1 MSAMAAVVLHTR
13 GLIAVEEKPR
23 PTCGPGDIV
32 MQVAA
37 CGICGGDARAYFDG
51 DRVNGAPRIPGHEP
65 AGIVVEAGPEV
76 IGWQAGDRIALAA
89 DIHCGQCFYCLH
101 ELYNL
106 CERLRILGKH
116 VDGALCEYML
126 LPVEVLA
133 NGIVNR
139 VPEGLALLHA
149 AVSEPMCSVLAS
161 HDQLA
166 IESGESVVVLGA
178 GPMGILHFLLL
189 RRRGARVILIDKSR
203 PRLDLAR
210 TRFAADVIV
219 NTEEEDVE
227 DAVYP
232 RTNGVGAD
240 AVICTAPSPAAVRQS
255 FDLVRRRGRIGLF
268 CGLPPEQACVTL
280 DVNRIH
286 YDEQRVFGNF
296 SYHPRYHMQA
306 LELLAAGAVD
316 CEAMITTYPLAGAE
330 EALHDI
336 RAGRVLKAVITPGK
350 VPLN

>member
-1 MSAMAAVVLHTR
+1 MSGMEAVVLHAR
-13 GLIAVEEKPR
+13 GRIAVEERPR
-23 PTCGPGDIV
+23 PECGPGEIV

-51 DRVNGAPRIPGHEP
+51 DRFSAGSRIPGHEP
-65 AGIVVEAGPEV
+65 AGIVVQTGREV
-76 IGWQAGDRIALAA
+76 SRWHAGDRIALAA
-89 DIHCGQCFYCLH
+89 DIHCGECFYCGR

-126 LPVEVLA
+126 LPADVLA

-139 VPEGLALLHA
+139 VPDGLPLLHA

-161 HDQLA
+161 HDELG
-166 IESGESVVVLGA
+166 IESGESIVVMGA

-189 RRRGARVILIDKSR
+189 RRRGAHVILIDKSR
-203 PRLDLAR
+203 PRLELAQA
-210 TRFAADVIV
+210 RFAASDIV
-219 NTEEEDVE
+219 NSGEEDAE

-240 AVICTAPSPAAVRQS
+240 AVICTAPSSAAVRQS
-255 FDLVRRRGRIGLF
+255 CDLVRRRGRIGIF
-268 CGLPPEQACVTL
+268 CGLPPDQECVTL

-286 YDEQRVFGNF
+286 YHEQRIFGNF
-296 SYHPRYHMQA
+296 SYHPRYHPQA

-316 CEAMITTYPLAGAE
+316 CEALITTYPLAAAE
-330 EALHDI
+330 QALQDI

-350 VPLN
+350 GH